1 MPLYIILKSDSG
13 SDAVNMRT
21 VAKHDGNNWILNGT
35 KAWVT
40 NGIEGGAII
49 VIARSDISK
58 GHKGVSAFIVP
69 TNTPGIFTII
79 FATNI
84 FTF

>member
-1 MPLYIILKSDSG
+1 MH
-13 SDAVNMRT
+13 T
-21 VAKHDGNNWILNGT
+21 VAKREGNSWILNGT

-49 VIARSDISK
+49 IIARTDLSK

-69 TNTPGIFTII
+69 TNTPG
-79 FATNI
+79 
-84 FTF
+84 TFVDFVINLFLCYPLNQHFS